1 MKGPQDIELASDFK
15 DPTGH
20 AWSVH
25 LRSQHCVSEQQPSQ
39 PYSLQKIE
47 LASNLKD
54 PKVHT

>member
-1 MKGPQDIELASDFK
+1 VGPQDIELASDFK
-15 DPTGH
+15 DPTEH

-39 PYSLQKIE
+39 PQKIE